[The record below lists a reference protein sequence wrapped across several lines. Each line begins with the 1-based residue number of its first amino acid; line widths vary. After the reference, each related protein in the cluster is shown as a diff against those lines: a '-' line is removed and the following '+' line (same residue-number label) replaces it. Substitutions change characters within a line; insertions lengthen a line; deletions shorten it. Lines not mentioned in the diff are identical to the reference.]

1 MMRHSERSEQ
11 SALILLLQTSPA
23 GETVIE
29 CVSVSNLKGEFPVRT
44 KLHYMKTL
52 FWALW
57 ILLIPP
63 ASTAQSAQTDHE
75 LPGKSVTLAAVGEA
89 DAGLRAYKDT
99 LLKYRGLPAVEA
111 TIGTDRDPILI
122 GGLALVTVKDQ
133 LGMSPE
139 KLDGTSLAIAFANV
153 DAATVNASLTAG
165 TAALNAVINGQR
177 HRDTKRNLAV
187 ATDLIAN
194 AQKLK
199 EASDHLWNVLEKYL
213 KAVESCATEKPT
225 PR

>member
-1 MMRHSERSEQ
+1 L
-11 SALILLLQTSPA
+11 ALLLQTSPA

-29 CVSVSNLKGEFPVRT
+29 CMPVSNLKGEFPMRT
-44 KLHYMKTL
+44 KLPYMKTL
-52 FWALW
+52 VWALW
-57 ILLIPP
+57 ISLIPP
-63 ASTAQSAQTDHE
+63 ASKAQSTQTDHE
-75 LPGKSVTLAAVGEA
+75 FPGKAVTLAAVGEA
-89 DAGLRAYKDT
+89 DAALRAYKDT

-122 GGLALVTVKDQ
+122 GGLALVTVKGQ
-133 LGMSPE
+133 LGMNPE

-165 TAALNAVINGQR
+165 AAALNAATNGPR
-177 HRDTKRNLAV
+177 HRDTGRNLAA

-194 AQKLK
+194 AQKLRD
-199 EASDHLWNVLEKYL
+199 ASDHLWNVLEKYL
-213 KAVESCATEKPT
+213 KAVESRATEKPT